1 MGTANTSALVILLA
15 EDEPLVRNLLRT
27 LLTEDGYS
35 VLDAHNGERALELSR
50 QYEGSIHLLVSD
62 IRMPGMDGVELS
74 NHIIRE
80 RPGIKVLLMSG
91 KVPGEPLIL
100 GDARFLRKPF
110 LPQTLREVLKTM
122 ID

>member
-1 MGTANTSALVILLA
+1 MDAENISTSVILLA

-27 LLTEDGYS
+27 VLTEDGYS

-50 QYEGSIHLLVSD
+50 GYTGAIQILITD
-62 IRMPGMDGVELS
+62 IRMPGMDGLELTS
-74 NHIIRE
+74 HIIKE

-91 KVPGEPLIL
+91 KVPGEPLVL

-110 LPQTLREVLKTM
+110 MPQTLRELLKSM
-122 ID
+122 LG